1 MNDVKVFEKRITES
15 LLFKVRTIENDDGEP
30 WFVAMDVAE
39 ALGYA
44 DSSKMYARLDE
55 DEKHTRQIGGS
66 GQMREMTIINESGL
80 YNAIMGSTKAEA
92 KVFKK
97 WVTSEVLPS
106 IRKTGG
112 YGQLPQQPMPAMLP
126 TTAAKITLNDL
137 QDIGKMLG
145 TPAHI
150 VNTEAVKY
158 ISNTMHLDLTPLLA
172 GSTVMDNIPNEDK
185 MLEVTEIAKILG
197 PEVSGMVVNRVLKNM
212 GYQVSVG
219 NRWSATQLGKPIS
232 TQHAW
237 ANGKKSGYNL
247 KWNVSKVIEI
257 YEAYCNV

>member
-15 LLFKVRTIENDDGEP
+15 LLFKVRTIDNDDGEP
-30 WFVAMDVAE
+30 WFVAKDVSD
-39 ALGYA
+39 ALGYSEA
-44 DSSKMYARLDE
+44 YEMTKNLDD
-55 DEKHTRQIGGS
+55 DEKHNRQIAGHGN
-66 GQMREMTIINESGL
+66 QLFTLINESGL
-80 YNAIMGSTKAEA
+80 YNGIMGSKKAKA

-219 NRWSATQLGKPIS
+219 SRWSATQLGKPIS
-232 TQHAW
+232 IQHAW

>member
-1 MNDVKVFEKRITES
+1 MNELMMRDPTVTMSSLEIVDVINAARSESDAVLRHDDFLRKVPQVLGEIVARNFTGYYTASNGKKNPCYNFPRREATLMAMSYNYKAQAAVYDRMIELENEK
-15 LLFKVRTIENDDGEP
+15 K
-30 WFVAMDVAE
+30 
-39 ALGYA
+39 GY
-44 DSSKMYARLDE
+44 R
-55 DEKHTRQIGGS
+55 
-66 GQMREMTIINESGL
+66 
-80 YNAIMGSTKAEA
+80 
-92 KVFKK
+92 V
-97 WVTSEVLPS
+97 
-106 IRKTGG
+106 
-112 YGQLPQQPMPAMLP
+112 PQQPMPAMLP

-197 PEVSGMVVNRVLKNM
+197 PKVSGMVVNQVLKKM

-219 NRWSATQLGKPIS
+219 SQWSATQLGKPIS